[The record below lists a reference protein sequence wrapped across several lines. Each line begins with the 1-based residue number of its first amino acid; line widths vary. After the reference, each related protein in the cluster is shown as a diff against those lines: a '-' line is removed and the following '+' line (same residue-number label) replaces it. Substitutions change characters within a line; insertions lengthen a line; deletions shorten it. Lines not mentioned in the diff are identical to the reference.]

1 VKCTTLLINT
11 CPVVLDFE
19 ARYRSLSPMKRL
31 RVPILLTACV
41 CVTTEFAVA
50 DAALTL
56 QANETSAQ
64 LLPREQGPQQ
74 VALPLLEFSLL
85 ASFACPSDADA
96 ESVTVSIAD
105 TQKRFGPNEISD
117 KTSLNVLVSV
127 PASQIAPV
135 TVADFCI
142 DDGPGDEK
150 NLLMPGVA
158 TAQVSLRCRGEN
170 ESFLYFASAVLPVR
184 LYCAPD
190 ANQDVSTDR

>member
-1 VKCTTLLINT
+1 
-11 CPVVLDFE
+11 
-19 ARYRSLSPMKRL
+19 MKRL
-31 RVPILLTACV
+31 RVPILLTACA

-74 VALPLLEFSLL
+74 VVLPLLEFSLL

-105 TQKRFGPNEISD
+105 THKRFGANEISD
-117 KTSLNVLVSV
+117 KTSLNVLLSV

-142 DDGPGDEK
+142 DDAADEK
-150 NLLMPGVA
+150 NLLVPGVA
-158 TAQVSLRCRGEN
+158 TAQVSLRCRSEN
-170 ESFLYFASAVLPVR
+170 ESFLYFASTVLPVR
-184 LYCAPD
+184 LHCAPD
-190 ANQDVSTDR
+190 ANQDVSTDK